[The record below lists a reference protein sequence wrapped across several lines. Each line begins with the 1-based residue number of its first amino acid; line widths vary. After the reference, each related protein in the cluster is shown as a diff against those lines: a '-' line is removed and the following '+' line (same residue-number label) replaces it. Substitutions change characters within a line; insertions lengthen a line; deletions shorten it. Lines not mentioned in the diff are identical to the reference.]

1 MHQTGSLWTKAISR
15 ICAVVFAAAAIGAID
30 TSVASASSGGGCK
43 DIDGLSACISA
54 GANLDPDIYTP
65 GRMASNPCLQIR
77 VQVIDLTTN
86 QTAWT
91 SPDGNN
97 YCNPGH
103 HGPWALNGSN
113 TSGVVK
119 HGDNYHTVVT
129 MYVEVGN
136 PFVATSP
143 TEHFS

>member
-1 MHQTGSLWTKAISR
+1 MHQTGSSWTKAISR
-15 ICAVVFAAAAIGAID
+15 ICAVVFAVAAIGAID

-65 GRMASNPCLQIR
+65 TRMATNPCLQIR

-86 QTAWT
+86 RTAWT

-97 YCNPGH
+97 YCNAGH

-113 TSGVVK
+113 TGGVVK

-129 MYVEVGN
+129 MDVEVGN
-136 PFVATSP
+136 PFVAT
-143 TEHFS
+143 